1 MENILNYPQST
12 IVNRIVPKTMFY
24 RFMEVNQRMKS
35 HFVNDVVSIN
45 WLYKLSASTLNVN
58 DTDNMKEI
66 EIFHAVLKTTEASN
80 DIFTFIDT
88 NMPHHIVFILQY
100 GDNYMIL
107 INYKEWKD
115 NQHQQFNITQSFT
128 SPWVKADQ
136 LQLTVEGQS
145 LPRIYDNFVA
155 QVSGIG
161 EHKAG
166 TMNAIVKYKQAMAQ
180 IKSEIDRLEKKMN
193 KEKQFSIQ
201 MEINKELK
209 AKRKEIEK
217 IQNEINKLQ

>member
-1 MENILNYPQST
+1 MENILKYPQST
-12 IVNRIVPKTMFY
+12 IVDRIVPKTMFY
-24 RFMEVNQRMKS
+24 RFMEVNKKMKT

-45 WLYKLSASTLNVN
+45 WLYKLSAQTLNVT
-58 DTDNMKEI
+58 DTEAMKEI
-66 EIFHAVLKTTEASN
+66 EVFYAILKTTEASS

-100 GDNYMIL
+100 EDNYMFL
-107 INYKEWKD
+107 INYKQWKND
-115 NQHQQFNITQSFT
+115 THQGFDITQSFT

-136 LQLTVEGQS
+136 LQLAVEGQS

-155 QVSGIG
+155 QISGIG

-166 TMNAIVKYKQAMAQ
+166 TMLDIVTLKQEIAQ
-180 IKSEIDRLEKKMN
+180 MQADISKLEKKMN

-209 AKRKEIEK
+209 AKRKELTK
-217 IQNEINKLQ
+217 LQTEINKLK